1 MYELERLRYGRPA
14 HRRLEDV
21 RTKIQILEGM
31 SRNRDSQAGCGPSR
45 NPETKIEH
53 RRLRRLETE

>member
-1 MYELERLRYGRPA
+1 MYEIERLRYSRPP

-21 RTKIQILEGM
+21 RNTIAVLEGM